1 MFLIDIRLNRC
12 VMELLK
18 FVRDKY
24 KYQKLG
30 NQLADSYVNALEYV
44 PECCKT
50 QEMCHKAVDTHPSSP
65 R

>member
-1 MFLIDIRLNRC
+1 
-12 VMELLK
+12 MELLK
-18 FVRDKY
+18 FVPDKY

-30 NQLADSYVNALEYV
+30 NKLADSYVNALEYV

-50 QEMCHKAVDTHPSSP
+50 QEMCHKAVDTHPSPP

>member
-1 MFLIDIRLNRC
+1 M
-12 VMELLK
+12 
-18 FVRDKY
+18 RDGAVKICSG
-24 KYQKLG
+24 QIQISKLG

-50 QEMCHKAVDTHPSSP
+50 QEMCHKAVDTHPSPP